1 MMLCGALYMA
11 MPLAIIG
18 TKFDEAYTKFEANK
32 TMQDPAWAKRQMA
45 KLQKVTRTAR
55 RKRALK
61 FGYQIAEEV
70 GELIGWE
77 ERWKQ
82 LRGLEGGSDD
92 EEKKSK
98 HELLGALFEDSG
110 SLAIDLNVLFGLN
123 YQETVHASSTNG
135 GGRAD
140 TATKETADGVT
151 LGGT

>member
-1 MMLCGALYMA
+1 MA

-18 TKFDEAYTKFEANK
+18 TKFDEAYQKFETNK

-55 RKRALK
+55 RKRALN

-77 ERWKQ
+77 ERWQ
-82 LRGLEGGSDD
+82 ELRGLEGGS
-92 EEKKSK
+92 EEEERKSK
-98 HELLGALFEDSG
+98 HQLLGALFEDSG

-123 YQETVHASSTNG
+123 YQETVHASS
-135 GGRAD
+135 GRD

-151 LGGT
+151 LGGTS